1 MNTVDFV
8 VGQLLSFE
16 MMTLAKLRPHQRFR
30 QYVAHQFQVQ
40 RFPKERIV
48 ENQLLIILFLVVSL
62 IANFTV
68 MATPEK

>member
-16 MMTLAKLRPHQRFR
+16 MMNLAERPPHQRFR
-30 QYVAHQFQVQ
+30 QYVAQ
-40 RFPKERIV
+40 RLQKERIV
-48 ENQLLIILFLVVSL
+48 DNQLLVIAFLVVSL

-68 MATPEK
+68 MATPRE

>member
-16 MMTLAKLRPHQRFR
+16 MMNLAEHPPHQRFR
-30 QYVAHQFQVQ
+30 QYVAQ
-40 RFPKERIV
+40 RLQKERIV
-48 ENQLLIILFLVVSL
+48 DNQLLVIAFLVVSL

-68 MATPEK
+68 MATPRE